1 MIFFLG
7 IMSSW
12 PEILDIHKGALSRK
26 KEHIKLK
33 EDGKID
39 ANACESV
46 SSRADQ
52 ISYAVLAEMNHFH
65 NERVN
70 DFKNVISNF
79 LKQQIN
85 FHEKVVNQLKEA
97 LSKFDCV

>member
-1 MIFFLG
+1 MLHEYKG

-39 ANACESV
+39 LDACESV
-46 SSRADQ
+46 SNRADQ
-52 ISYAVLAEMNHFH
+52 ISYAVLAEVNHFQ

-70 DFKNVISNF
+70 DFKGDRRF
-79 LKQQIN
+79 T
-85 FHEKVVNQLKEA
+85 F
-97 LSKFDCV
+97 

>member
-1 MIFFLG
+1 
-7 IMSSW
+7 MSSW
-12 PEILDIHKGALSRK
+12 PEILEIHKGALNRK

-39 ANACESV
+39 VDTCESV

-52 ISYAVLAEMNHFH
+52 ISYAVLAEMNHFQ

-70 DFKNVISNF
+70 DFKGVITSF
-79 LKQQIN
+79 LKEQIN
-85 FHEKVVNQLKEA
+85 FHEKLVGQLKEA
-97 LSKFDCV
+97 LQKYEYVN